1 MVLIIK
7 RIIMLETKNKIAVI
21 YCRVSTEEQ
30 VKEGIS
36 IESQSL
42 SCTRKAE
49 EDGCTILKVIKDE
62 GKSAGSLKRPGIQEL
77 IQLVISKKIRFI
89 YTVHSDR
96 LSRDT
101 LDHLNL
107 MKLFGDNGVQVKFI
121 SQPNFEKEDA
131 SSKLIST
138 VMASTNQFQ
147 RDITSE
153 KVKATMNEKARAG
166 YYPSKAPF
174 GYKNVEDISAIEKFA
189 RKIVVIDKDKGNLV
203 REGFRLYSTGEYN
216 VMDIVDILYEKG
228 LRTNNGEKVF
238 HSKIYEMLKNTFYI
252 GELHWGEINL
262 EKAKHPPL
270 VDKELFERVQNILA
284 SNNKHSCRKRKFT
297 WLLGGFIRCYK
308 HECRYTAEWHMNK
321 KLAYYHCTK
330 GGCGKF
336 SEQNKL
342 EQMVAEKFKTLEF
355 SKSFIDT
362 LINKIKTIFFEKR
375 ENYEA
380 KRQSFVNQR
389 TPLESKMKVAENK
402 LLSGTISDEDFKRIR
417 EEITKDIETIDRNI
431 INLQKEKEMNV
442 NVAEEVIGL
451 TRNIYET
458 YQKASPQLK
467 RLLLGFF
474 WEKFDVADGL
484 IIRAVPSTL
493 FTELITYEQ
502 AFLKSENPQK
512 SNDSNRLIKS
522 NDWCPQ

>member
-1 MVLIIK
+1 S
-7 RIIMLETKNKIAVI
+7 IIMLETKNKIAVI

-30 VKEGIS
+30 AKEGLS
-36 IESQSL
+36 IESQILTCS
-42 SCTRKAE
+42 RIAE
-49 EDGCTILKVIKDE
+49 EEGYSVLEVIKDE
-62 GKSAGSLKRPGIQEL
+62 GKSGKDLNREGIKRIIKLTTE
-77 IQLVISKKIRFI
+77 KKINAV
-89 YTVHSDR
+89 YTVSTDRISRKVSDHIDITDLLRKEKVILRALNQPIMDGSATSITMDVMMAGFNQYHR
-96 LSRDT
+96 L
-101 LDHLNL
+101 
-107 MKLFGDNGVQVKFI
+107 
-121 SQPNFEKEDA
+121 
-131 SSKLIST
+131 
-138 VMASTNQFQ
+138 
-147 RDITSE
+147 ITSE

-174 GYKNVEDISAIEKFA
+174 GYKNIEDTSAIERFA

-216 VMDIVDILYEKG
+216 VMDITDILYEKG
-228 LRTNNGEKVF
+228 LRTNDGRKVF
-238 HSKIYEMLKNTFYI
+238 HSKIYEMLKNPFYI
-252 GELHWGEINL
+252 GELHWGEVKL

-270 VDKELFERVQNILA
+270 VDRELFERVQNILA

-375 ENYEA
+375 ENYET
-380 KRQSFVNQR
+380 KRQGFVNQR
-389 TPLESKMKVAENK
+389 MPLESKMRVAENK

-417 EEITKDIETIDRNI
+417 EEITKELQIIDKNI
-431 INLQKEKEMNV
+431 INLQKEKEMDV
-442 NVAEEVIGL
+442 NLAEEVIGL

-502 AFLKSENPQK
+502 AFLKSESPQK
-512 SNDSNRLIKS
+512 SNDSNGLIKS